1 MTGAMSHEPTGDV
14 PLPDRDQQEGYLV
27 VLRPE
32 LVPAEWQAELAA
44 RGTHVASA
52 PYFSALRAALPT
64 VEASRYR
71 GISRYPVDR
80 WWEKESPSEE
90 KNSLARLRLWEWYG
104 PDPTL
109 SWQTDSPFDADLI
122 SSMPEAEEICGLT
135 DEPLRY
141 EVVRVTRG
149 TATTSA
155 ATAGFDIGH
164 WGGKHFS
171 ILCDAMMMVR
181 WHPCP
186 VEDLHSLE
194 PWSRKLNEHML
205 FAREVDAS
213 EYRRWYLGQPWAEA
227 EGLPN
232 QIQIVRVDLTAP

>member
-1 MTGAMSHEPTGDV
+1 MAHDPTGDV
-14 PLPDRDQQEGYLV
+14 PPPDRDQEEGYLV

-32 LVPAEWQAELAA
+32 FVLAEWQAELAG
-44 RGTHVASA
+44 RGTLAASTQ
-52 PYFSALRAALPT
+52 YLSALRAALP
-64 VEASRYR
+64 VMDASRYR
-71 GISRYPVDR
+71 GISRYPLDR

-90 KNSLARLRLWEWYG
+90 RNSLARLRLWELYG

-109 SWQTDSPFDADLI
+109 SWETDSPFDAGLI
-122 SSMPEAEEICGLT
+122 SSPAEADEIRGLT
-135 DEPLRY
+135 DEPPRY

-155 ATAGFDIGH
+155 ATAGFDIGY
-164 WGGKHFS
+164 WGSDHFS

-186 VEDLHSLE
+186 MEDLHFLE

-213 EYRRWYLGQPWAEA
+213 EYRGWYLRQPWAEA
-227 EGLPN
+227 ERFPGEL
-232 QIQIVRVDLTAP
+232 QIVRVDETAP